1 MCPPVSVIRILK
13 EYDMEDHAIARPA
26 RQIPAGPSQG
36 AIEREGRASAPGVRA
51 SVLETVG
58 GTPVVRINNLGPK
71 RVELYAKLE
80 AFNPTGSVK
89 DRLALG
95 VIEDAER
102 SGKLRPG
109 QTVIEATSGNTGIG
123 LAMVCAQ
130 KGYPLVITMAENFSV
145 ERRKLLRFLGARVI
159 LTPASEKGS
168 GMVAKAEELAQE
180 HGWFL
185 PRQFEND
192 ANAATHMRTTAEE
205 ILADFGESGLDYFV
219 TGFGTGGTLKGV
231 ARVLRQRSPRTK
243 IVAVEP
249 DNVPLLSSGVAQ
261 SRDAEGRVSA
271 SHPAFRPHPM
281 QGWSPDFIPKLAE
294 DALAEGLIDMF
305 QPVSGAEAMDCA
317 RELARREGIFCG
329 ITSGATF
336 AAALRLAAE
345 VLEGSRILA
354 MLPDTGERYL
364 STPLFDGIGEAMS
377 DGEISIS
384 NSTAGYRFGAPSVAP
399 APAAANASAP
409 EPEAM
414 AYVENA
420 IADPAQPVV
429 LFALEWCEFCWSVR
443 KLFNAAGIAFHSVD
457 LDSAAFQEDNLG
469 GRIRVA
475 LRRITHAQTI
485 PQIFV
490 AGQHVGGATDLFDA
504 FNDGSLQEMLT
515 AAGVAFDAT
524 RVKDAYSFLPNWL
537 HPR

>member
-1 MCPPVSVIRILK
+1 MKELVTRLASQARSAEPVADGIGRYS
-13 EYDMEDHAIARPA
+13 RPA
-26 RQIPAGPSQG
+26 ASGI
-36 AIEREGRASAPGVRA
+36 RASI
-51 SVLETVG
+51 LETVG
-58 GTPVVRINNLGPK
+58 GTPVVRINNIGPA

-80 AFNPTGSVK
+80 AFNPLGSVK

-102 SGKLRPG
+102 SGALRPG
-109 QTVIEATSGNTGIG
+109 QTIVEGTSGNTGIG

-168 GMVAKAEELAQE
+168 GMVAKAEELARE
-180 HGWFL
+180 HDWFL
-185 PRQFEND
+185 PRQFENE
-192 ANAATHMRTTAEE
+192 ANAAIHMRTTAEE
-205 ILADFGESGLDYFV
+205 ILADFGEDGLDYWV

-231 ARVLRQRSPRTK
+231 SRVLRMRSPQTK

-261 SRDAEGRVSA
+261 PRDNAGRVSA

-294 DALAEGLIDMF
+294 DAMAEGLIDIF
-305 QPVSGAEAMDCA
+305 QPVAGAEAMDCA

-336 AAALRLAAE
+336 AAALKLAE
-345 VLEGSRILA
+345 VAPEGSRILA

-364 STPLFDGIGEAMS
+364 STPLFEGVGEAMS
-377 DGEISIS
+377 DEELAISK
-384 NSTAGYRFGAPSVAP
+384 STTGYRFGGPAAPPAPVAGNAP
-399 APAAANASAP
+399 APD
-409 EPEAM
+409 PEAM
-414 AYVENA
+414 AYVESA
-420 IADPAQPVV
+420 IADPEQPVV

-443 KLFNAAGIAFHSVD
+443 KLFKAAGIPFRSID
-457 LDSAAFQEDNLG
+457 LDSAAFQGADLG
-469 GRIRVA
+469 SKVRVA
-475 LRRITHAQTI
+475 LRQITRAQTI

-490 AGQHVGGATDLFDA
+490 AGRHIGGATDLFDR
-504 FNDGSLQEMLT
+504 FNDGSLQEMLSS
-515 AAGVAFDAT
+515 AGVSFDAT
-524 RVKDAYSFLPNWL
+524 GVRDAYSFLPNWL